1 MSSNGKITLLIK
13 DMTRTGANSQPMK
26 FDRNETL
33 IVIKK
38 KIEDTFDLDPNK
50 FDLFHTGRYLVK
62 EKPLVDLDTN
72 EALEIKTK
80 ISTTH
85 IKKLRGALHLPS
97 ELEFP
102 AGVHLVKNMS
112 QNIVKRLIFDEATQ
126 FLTSATYDP
135 ETAGFRIPSRSSD
148 NVGYDHQTKMVLLGR
163 NQVER
168 NFRHLTSVVST
179 TQMSRLMSL
188 IYEQLERGIHSTKR
202 DVFYQDVNLF
212 KDQRVSDG
220 LIEDLGA
227 MLGVTRNSLN
237 VVAKAKGQI
246 IGRISFREAGDLID
260 CTKVG
265 HGKSITPMVDQIS
278 DIESD
283 AEFILVIEK
292 DAAFL
297 RLAEDRFYHMI
308 PCIIITASGQPDL
321 ATRMFIKLLRKELEL
336 PIFGLMD
343 ADPYGL
349 DILRVYTIGSKAM
362 SFETAE
368 LSVSDIRWLGLL
380 PSDLDNYQLPT
391 SCRIPMDKTD
401 QKRAEDMLKE
411 DFVQARPRWVK
422 EIKLMLKMKQKA
434 EIQALASKDP
444 QFMTNQYLPQKINTG
459 DWV

>member
-1 MSSNGKITLLIK
+1 MSSNDEIVLQVK
-13 DMTRTGANSQPMK
+13 DMTRTGAKAQKVEFNQDDS
-26 FDRNETL
+26 L
-33 IVIKK
+33 ILIKK
-38 KIEDTFDLDPNK
+38 KMAELFDLDPNK
-50 FDLFHTGRYLVK
+50 FDIFHSGRLLST
-62 EKPLVDLDTN
+62 ENPLIDLRSNDI
-72 EALEIKTK
+72 LEIKTR
-80 ISTTH
+80 INATQVQ
-85 IKKLRGALHLPS
+85 KLRGALHLPS

-102 AGVHLVKNMS
+102 AGVHLVKNTP
-112 QNIVKRLIFDEATQ
+112 QDTVKVLIFEEATQ
-126 FLTSATYDP
+126 FLTSATENP

-148 NVGYDHQTKMVLLGR
+148 NVGYDHHTKMVLLGR
-163 NQVER
+163 NRVER

-179 TQMSRLMSL
+179 AQMSRLMSL
-188 IYEQLERGIHSTKR
+188 VYEQLERGIHSTKR

-227 MLGVTRNSLN
+227 MIGVTRNSLN
-237 VVAKAKGQI
+237 VVAKAKGQV
-246 IGRISFREAGDLID
+246 IGRISFREDGDFID
-260 CTKVG
+260 CTKIG
-265 HGKSITPMVDQIS
+265 HGKSITPMIDKIS
-278 DIESD
+278 NIESD

-297 RLAEDRFYHMI
+297 RLAEDRFYNMI
-308 PCIIITASGQPDL
+308 PCICITASGQPDL
-321 ATRMFIKLLRKELEL
+321 ATRMFVKLLRKELEL

-368 LSVSDIRWLGLL
+368 LSVSDIHWLGLL
-380 PSDLDNYQLPT
+380 PSDLDNYQLPD

-411 DFVQARPRWVK
+411 DFVQARPRWVE
-422 EIKLMLKMKQKA
+422 EINLMIKNKQKA
-434 EIQALASKDP
+434 EIQALASRDP
-444 QFMTNQYLPQKINTG
+444 QFMTNQYLPQKLNTG